1 MWVVIVQDFLF
12 LLSWAKRVADM
23 PQQLWP
29 VGFFSAL
36 GRSKEAL
43 SPLGSVVVVCLYF
56 FLVVGM
62 VGVLE
67 GVQFYVVNNRNLCTH
82 SKI

>member
-1 MWVVIVQDFLF
+1 MGGDCPSFF
-12 LLSWAKRVADM
+12 FEKLSWAKRVADM

-29 VGFFSAL
+29 VGFYSAL

-43 SPLGSVVVVCLYF
+43 SPLGSVLVVCLYF

-62 VGVLE
+62 GGSVGRCAVLC
-67 GVQFYVVNNRNLCTH
+67 G
-82 SKI
+82 K

>member
-1 MWVVIVQDFLF
+1 
-12 LLSWAKRVADM
+12 M

-29 VGFFSAL
+29 VGFYSAL

-43 SPLGSVVVVCLYF
+43 SPLGSVLVVCLYF
-56 FLVVGM
+56 FLVFGM
-62 VGVLE
+62 GGVLE
-67 GVQFYVVNNRNLCTH
+67 GVQFYVVNKRNLCTH